1 MFGWQTQSK
10 IDIGD
15 GQTIRQ
21 ENVFANHSLYNAN
34 LNEVVSVDIKWSN
47 QYFDWSKKPTYKC
60 SFWRALYET
69 VSELSV
75 PVTVI
80 ASAKVSHSLSE
91 DEVREYATIWNNT
104 TNWS

>member
-1 MFGWQTQSK
+1 LADQQSK

-21 ENVFANHSLYNAN
+21 ENTRIILCTN
-34 LNEVVSVDIKWSN
+34 LNEVVSVENDTKINEAISI
-47 QYFDWSKKPTYKC
+47 DWSK
-60 SFWRALYET
+60 RAVHINAPLKSYET

-80 ASAKVSHSLSE
+80 ASKVSHSLSE
-91 DEVREYATIWNNT
+91 DEVRECATIWNNT
-104 TNWS
+104 TKNWS